1 MSDDK
6 FIFDPNLIQSHLKR
20 YESPSRLLMNHEFFI
35 NSAVVFLILPHK
47 NRPYDL
53 VMIRRTKNKNDKH
66 SGEMSFP
73 GGKYDPKID
82 NDYLDTALRELEEEL
97 AIKRENVKIIGCI
110 DDHLTPK
117 GFIITPFVGYINEN
131 QIMNKEDKEVSEIVK
146 IPITFFANQKN
157 YRERTY
163 YLKKD
168 LIGVGKY
175 NYISSLGRKYVIFGA
190 TSHIIVNF
198 IDTVYGLDLMDPNCR
213 RVRCEDIKDKIIK

>member
-1 MSDDK
+1 MNDNK
-6 FIFDPNLIQSHLKR
+6 FIFDPNFIQSRLKR
-20 YESPSRLLMNHEFFI
+20 YESPSRLSMKHEFFI
-35 NSAVVFLILPHK
+35 NSAVMFLILPHE
-47 NRPYDL
+47 NIPYDL
-53 VMIRRTKNKNDKH
+53 VMIRRTKNENDKH

-73 GGKYDPKID
+73 GGKFDPKID
-82 NDYLDTALRELEEEL
+82 NDHLDTALRELEEEL

-213 RVRCEDIKDKIIK
+213 RVRGEDIKDKIIK

>member
-6 FIFDPNLIQSHLKR
+6 FIFDPNFIQSHLKR
-20 YESPSRLLMNHEFFI
+20 YESPSRLLMNHKFFI

-73 GGKYDPKID
+73 GGKYDPKSD

-97 AIKRENVKIIGCI
+97 AIKKENVKIIGCI

-131 QIMNKEDKEVSEIVK
+131 QNMNKEDEEVSEIIR
-146 IPITFFANQKN
+146 IPITFFANKKN

-163 YLKKD
+163 YLKND
-168 LIGVGKY
+168 LIGVGKF
-175 NYISSLGRKYVIFGA
+175 NYISPIGRKYVIFGA

-198 IDTVYGLDLMDPNCR
+198 IDTVYGLGLKDPNCR

>member
-1 MSDDK
+1 MNDNK
-6 FIFDPNLIQSHLKR
+6 FIFDPNFIQSRLKR
-20 YESPSRLLMNHEFFI
+20 YESPSRLSMKHEFFI
-35 NSAVVFLILPHK
+35 NSAVMFLILPHE
-47 NRPYDL
+47 NIPYDL
-53 VMIRRTKNKNDKH
+53 VMIRRTKNENDKH

-73 GGKYDPKID
+73 GGKYDPKSD